1 MCNVS
6 GQGTVGL
13 EFLEQ
18 VPELD
23 VIVVPIGG
31 KLPCLQI
38 VLCISGMS
46 TLKVSISNRETNSS
60 QTEFLSINGETGS
73 GNRLNYS

>member
-1 MCNVS
+1 MCIVS

-31 KLPCLQI
+31 KHPYLQI
-38 VLCISGMS
+38 VLRISGMS
-46 TLKVSISNRETNSS
+46 TLKISILNRETN
-60 QTEFLSINGETGS
+60 
-73 GNRLNYS
+73 

>member
-31 KLPCLQI
+31 KHSYLQI
-38 VLCISGMS
+38 VLGISGMS
-46 TLKVSISNRETNSS
+46 TLKVSIFKRETNGS
-60 QTEFLSINGETGS
+60 QTESLSVNI
-73 GNRLNYS
+73 

>member
-1 MCNVS
+1 MCIVS

-31 KLPCLQI
+31 KHPYLQI
-38 VLCISGMS
+38 VLRISGMS
-46 TLKVSISNRETNSS
+46 TLKISILNRETNGS
-60 QTEFLSINGETGS
+60 QTESLSVN
-73 GNRLNYS
+73 N

>member
-31 KLPCLQI
+31 KHPYLHI
-38 VLCISGMS
+38 VLRISGMP
-46 TLKVSISNRETNSS
+46 TLKISYLKVGR
-60 QTEFLSINGETGS
+60 QMVHKLS
-73 GNRLNYS
+73 L

>member
-31 KLPCLQI
+31 KHPYLQI
-38 VLCISGMS
+38 VLRISGMP
-46 TLKVSISNRETNSS
+46 TLKILSSIGR
-60 QTEFLSINGETGS
+60 QMVHKLSVNI
-73 GNRLNYS
+73 

>member
-31 KLPCLQI
+31 KHSYLQI
-38 VLCISGMS
+38 VLRSGKLI
-46 TLKVSISNRETNSS
+46 LKVSIFNRETNGS
-60 QTEFLSINGETGS
+60 QTESECK
-73 GNRLNYS
+73 